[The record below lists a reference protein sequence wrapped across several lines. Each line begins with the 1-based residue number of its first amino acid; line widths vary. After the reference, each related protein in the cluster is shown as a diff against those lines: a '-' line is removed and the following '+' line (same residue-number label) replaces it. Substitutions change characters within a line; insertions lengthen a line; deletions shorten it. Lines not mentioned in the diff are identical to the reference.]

1 MKKRAL
7 IKSLKLIDESPNLTT
22 ADIPLDLLL
31 EWTAVDKVGAESLP
45 RLVFFYAL
53 GLFKYRAKLA
63 PGVSLADR
71 VKAIESDMVKIR
83 YKDEVNYKHF
93 QSFVRVAF
101 LARTTGCPM
110 DPIPIFDFDNYSEI
124 WRRYVEFQHK
134 YNKLY
139 NILLFS

>member
-22 ADIPLDLLL
+22 ADIPLDLL
-31 EWTAVDKVGAESLP
+31 
-45 RLVFFYAL
+45 LVFFYAL